1 MAIWPR
7 SDPAGDL
14 GSWRPKH
21 VLLIVPTLLYLVV
34 LYLWPLSR
42 LGAWSLYAPHL
53 SLMNYESLFADR
65 AYITALRNTVQIA
78 FIVTVFCLLVAY
90 PFAFA
95 LTKMRPAVSQ
105 AFLAAIL
112 IPFGTSILVRSFAW
126 VIILG
131 DSGIV
136 NKLLLSSHLITKPL
150 KLIYNMI
157 GVQLAMVHVL
167 LPFMVFPIYAVMLQM
182 DLSLVRASRS
192 LGASPFASFTKI
204 YLPLSL
210 PGVASG
216 CCMVFLLAV
225 GYYITPALVGGRG
238 EITLATLIDMYVNE
252 LINWGLGSSLAV
264 LLLVVVGG
272 LYVLFT
278 LLLGIKVI
286 SSSQARL

>member
-1 MAIWPR
+1 MAIRPR

-14 GSWRPKH
+14 QSWRPRH
-21 VLLIVPTLLYLVV
+21 VLLIGPTLLYLVV

-42 LGAWSLYAPHL
+42 LGVWSLYAPHL
-53 SLMNYESLFADR
+53 SFVNYKSLFADR
-65 AYITALRNTVQIA
+65 AYIVALGNTIQIA
-78 FIVTVFCLLVAY
+78 SIVTIFCLVVGY

-95 LTKMRPAVSQ
+95 LTKMRPLMSR
-105 AFLAAIL
+105 AFMAAIL

-131 DSGIV
+131 DDGLV
-136 NKLLLSSHLITKPL
+136 NKLLISVHLITRPL

-167 LPFMVFPIYAVMLQM
+167 LPFMIFPIYAVMLQI

-192 LGASPFASFTKI
+192 LGASPFASFTRV

-278 LLLGIKVI
+278 LFFGVKVI